1 MVWERSNPGR
11 LLRDGRHSF
20 HLGAGN
26 PSASLSPLAA
36 TCSDQTSALK
46 RSDAKKAATGRRRAK
61 DRATAAVN
69 TTFISL

>member
-20 HLGAGN
+20 HLRAGN
-26 PSASLSPLAA
+26 PSASPSPLAA

-46 RSDAKKAATGRRRAK
+46 RSDAKKQPQAGGRAK
-61 DRATAAVN
+61 GREQQRQ
-69 TTFISL
+69 